1 MWNFLWLPT
10 SEQLNSNLD
19 ISIDIYEIV
28 TLNEPYP
35 EYSSTYDSIFY
46 RDILKDVYMKCKLLF
61 IIFCTF
67 SQLQEVVF
75 NLHIKI
81 SSCWTLKGFSDDDG
95 GVGITWLF
103 LVFCIEDKTELW
115 FVWFVF
121 VCHLVCV
128 KISKSQ
134 QVYIM
139 WVYSLG
145 GVGGLNILALM
156 KILYIISILHI
167 NLSYFFYYFLSK
179 SPNFNFH
186 LIITSH

>member
-35 EYSSTYDSIFY
+35 EYIWLY
-46 RDILKDVYMKCKLLF
+46 ILQGYFEYIYMKCKLLF
-61 IIFCTF
+61 IIFCSF
-67 SQLQEVVF
+67 SQLQEVV
-75 NLHIKI
+75 LICI
-81 SSCWTLKGFSDDDG
+81 LKSPHVGHQRVFSDDDCS
-95 GVGITWLF
+95 VGITWLF

-128 KISKSQ
+128 KLSKSQ
-134 QVYIM
+134 PYIM
-139 WVYSLG
+139 GVYSLG

-156 KILYIISILHI
+156 KILCIISILYI
-167 NLSYFFYYFLSK
+167 KVKPFLFLLLLSLQISEFQFS
-179 SPNFNFH
+179 SNH
-186 LIITSH
+186 